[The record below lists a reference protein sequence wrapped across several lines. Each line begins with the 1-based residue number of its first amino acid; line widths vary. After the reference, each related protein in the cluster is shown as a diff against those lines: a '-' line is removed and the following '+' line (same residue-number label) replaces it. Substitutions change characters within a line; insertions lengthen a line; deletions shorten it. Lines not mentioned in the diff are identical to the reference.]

1 VIHLHLLPAEPG
13 RKKVA
18 AMPMRILFVDDV
30 RDTRDLF
37 RLWFGMQG
45 HQTHLASDGIEAV
58 EAVKE
63 ENFDAVVMDVEMP
76 RMNGWDAV
84 REIRSMD
91 RGRELPIILFT
102 AYSAQED
109 HQRASQAGADTLLRK
124 PMLPQE
130 VLSHISELRKQR
142 GMEA

>member
-1 VIHLHLLPAEPG
+1 
-13 RKKVA
+13 
-18 AMPMRILFVDDV
+18 MPMRILFVDDV

-45 HQTHLASDGIEAV
+45 HQTHLASDGVEAV

-63 ENFDAVVMDVEMP
+63 EDFDVVVMDVEMP

-84 REIRSMD
+84 RTIRSMD

-130 VLSHISELRKQR
+130 VLSHISQLRRER